1 MKRSLG
7 VIAITA
13 MLLGGFTPVPAQASA
28 AVDAALGLGAFAVF
42 SQILGWS
49 LYHPYYDRVV
59 VVPSGYY
66 ASAPV
71 VYSAPPVYAPAQ
83 VAYSPAPPA
92 VQREVVY
99 PHGRYVLYGDGV
111 TSAYQW
117 VWVWNPPPAPAPPSP
132 EAAPPPPPAGT
143 PPPPPP
149 GAR

>member
-7 VIAITA
+7 IIAITA
-13 MLLGGFTPVPAQASA
+13 MLLGGVTPVPAQASA

-49 LYHPYYDRVV
+49 LSRPYYAAPPV
-59 VVPSGYY
+59 YY
-66 ASAPV
+66 ASTPV
-71 VYSAPPVYAPAQ
+71 VYTAAPVYAPAP
-83 VAYSPAPPA
+83 VAYAPAPPA

-117 VWVWNPPPAPAPPSP
+117 VWVWNPPPVPAPPP
-132 EAAPPPPPAGT
+132 AEAAPPPPPTGA